1 MIMNHYKCGCWRDQ
15 ASLQIWGDH
24 LSVSLGCWGFLPRG
38 DSQGFLKLTVS
49 IVILNCGSLVCTLH
63 QTPFGCTLVPA
74 VLWNWNTRAL
84 LSHRLGCKRSCLY
97 LYIYIY
103 IYIYMLKTEEY
114 SPDSSRSQ
122 SDENCQSHRTSVRIC
137 VYIHTGVHTCT
148 HIHTPHIHT
157 YVHNSTDVYTQTH
170 TLAYHIYNTQTYAY
184 TYMSMDTYTCNTY
197 IHAHIHVYTARH
209 IHVSHI

>member
-1 MIMNHYKCGCWRDQ
+1 MTTHVACGCAHTYRGTVFPLRDYLIFRLVKRREALVWKSWVCEESLLRMIMNHYKCGCWRDQ

-103 IYIYMLKTEEY
+103 IHIHAKNWGIFTWLLKVTEWWKLPISQDQCQDMCIYTHRCAYMHTY
-114 SPDSSRSQ
+114 THT
-122 SDENCQSHRTSVRIC
+122 SH
-137 VYIHTGVHTCT
+137 T
-148 HIHTPHIHT
+148 HIRT
-157 YVHNSTDVYTQTH
+157 
-170 TLAYHIYNTQTYAY
+170 
-184 TYMSMDTYTCNTY
+184 
-197 IHAHIHVYTARH
+197 
-209 IHVSHI
+209 